1 MLLSHDVGLGKTLQV
16 IALIWTMLRQSPR
29 PSYDVHRDIRC
40 SITKSGAPAVPA
52 ALVGNWKE
60 QFKKWLDL
68 KIEIEAIDG
77 SNTSDAAKKQLLKE
91 WALENQKRRLVLVCS
106 YETFAARRR
115 LLENKAQLL
124 VSCRSAHR
132 LKAKDGSKTLDGLKK
147 LNCKMRVLLS
157 GTAVQ
162 NNLAEFYSLMD
173 FANPGVLSDYM
184 TFRKVY
190 QLPARANDTKATEE
204 EKMIGKA
211 RAKAIFEK
219 TAIFIDR
226 CAKSDV
232 LIDGL
237 PPKTEYCLFLSLT
250 VAPTEKLQAGVRSS
264 DHETCGQSSGS
275 VRCFAESMQRHRYVI
290 VVVFVFIERTATR
303 HPGSE

>member
-1 MLLSHDVGLGKTLQV
+1 M
-16 IALIWTMLRQSPR
+16 
-29 PSYDVHRDIRC
+29 
-40 SITKSGAPAVPA
+40 
-52 ALVGNWKE
+52 VGNWKNE
-60 QFKKWLDL
+60 FKKWLDL

-106 YETFAARRR
+106 YETLRANAH

-124 VSCRSAHR
+124 VCDEAHR

-173 FANPGVLSDYM
+173 FANPGVLNDYQ

-190 QLPARANDTKATEE
+190 QLPAERGERYESDRGRENDW
-204 EKMIGKA
+204 
-211 RAKAIFEK
+211 
-219 TAIFIDR
+219 
-226 CAKSDV
+226 
-232 LIDGL
+232 
-237 PPKTEYCLFLSLT
+237 
-250 VAPTEKLQAGVRSS
+250 
-264 DHETCGQSSGS
+264 
-275 VRCFAESMQRHRYVI
+275 
-290 VVVFVFIERTATR
+290 
-303 HPGSE
+303 